1 MKFYIT
7 LPDPEH
13 ARGGN
18 AAVSFTAK
26 GVDAF
31 AEQLQHALSDRRF
44 VEDWLA
50 GMDEDGVDQI
60 DPALLAIDAKAKVS
74 GKLHGLGFM
83 LVADTVLNG
92 AAFKHRMRLL
102 AGSHWQL
109 VDVK

>member
-7 LPDPEH
+7 LPDPDS
-13 ARGGN
+13 ARGAN
-18 AAVSFTAK
+18 PALSFSANGHNT
-26 GVDAF
+26 F
-31 AEQLQHALSDRRF
+31 AEQLQHALSNRRF

-50 GMDEDGVDQI
+50 GMDEDEADQV

-74 GKLHGLGFM
+74 GKLHGLGIM
-83 LVADTVLNG
+83 LVADTVLNA
-92 AAFKHRMRLL
+92 AAFKHRMRQL

>member
-44 VEDWLA
+44 VEDGLA
-50 GMDEDGVDQI
+50 GMDEDEVDQI

>member
-7 LPDPEH
+7 LPDPES
-13 ARGGN
+13 ARGDN
-18 AAVSFTAK
+18 PALSFTAN
-26 GVDAF
+26 GHDTF
-31 AEQLQHALSDRRF
+31 AEQLQHALSNRRF

-50 GMDEDGVDQI
+50 GMDEDEADRVD
-60 DPALLAIDAKAKVS
+60 PVLLAIDAKAKVS

-92 AAFKHRMRLL
+92 TAFKHRMRLL

>member
-7 LPDPEH
+7 LPDPDS
-13 ARGGN
+13 ARGAN
-18 AAVSFTAK
+18 PALSFSANGHNT
-26 GVDAF
+26 F
-31 AEQLQHALSDRRF
+31 AEQLQHALSNRRF
-44 VEDWLA
+44 VADWLA
-50 GMDEDGVDQI
+50 GMDEDEADQV

-74 GKLHGLGFM
+74 GKLHGLGIM

-92 AAFKHRMRLL
+92 AAFKHRMRQL

>member
-7 LPDPEH
+7 LPDPEN
-13 ARGGN
+13 ARGTQ
-18 AAVSFTAK
+18 ASLSFSARGLE
-26 GVDAF
+26 GV
-31 AEQLQHALSDRRF
+31 AEQLQRALADRRY

-50 GMDEDGVDQI
+50 GMDEDEIDQI
-60 DPALLAIDAKAKVS
+60 DPALLAVDAKAKVS

-83 LVADTVLNG
+83 LIADTSLNG
-92 AAFKHRMRLL
+92 TAFKHRMRLL

>member
-26 GVDAF
+26 GIDAF

-50 GMDEDGVDQI
+50 GMDEDEVDQI

>member
-1 MKFYIT
+1 MKFFIT
-7 LPDPEH
+7 LPEPER

-18 AAVSFTAK
+18 PAVSFSAQ
-26 GVDAF
+26 GLDGF
-31 AEQLQHALSDRRF
+31 IEQLQRALSDRRY

-50 GMDEDGVDQI
+50 GMDEDDTEHV
-60 DPALLAIDAKAKVS
+60 DPALLAVDAKAKVT

-83 LVADTVLNG
+83 LIADTELNG
-92 AAFKHRMRLL
+92 MAFKHRMRLL

>member
-7 LPDPEH
+7 LPDPES
-13 ARGGN
+13 ARVGN
-18 AAVSFTAK
+18 PALSFTAK
-26 GVDAF
+26 GLEGFV
-31 AEQLQHALSDRRF
+31 EQLQHAIADRRYI
-44 VEDWLA
+44 ENWLA
-50 GMDEDGVDQI
+50 DMDEDEADRVD
-60 DPALLAIDAKAKVS
+60 PVLLAIDAKANVS

-92 AAFKHRMRLL
+92 TAFKHRMRLL

>member
-7 LPDPEH
+7 LPDPEQ

-18 AAVSFTAK
+18 PALSFSAK

-31 AEQLQHALSDRRF
+31 AEQLLHALSDRRY

-50 GMDEDGVDQI
+50 GMDEDEADRVD
-60 DPALLAIDAKAKVS
+60 PVLLAVDAKAKVS

-83 LVADTVLNG
+83 LVADTSLNG
-92 AAFKHRMRLL
+92 TAFKHRMRLL

>member
-50 GMDEDGVDQI
+50 GMDEDEADQV

>member
-7 LPDPEH
+7 LPDPDS
-13 ARGGN
+13 ARGAN
-18 AAVSFTAK
+18 PALSFSANGHNT
-26 GVDAF
+26 F
-31 AEQLQHALSDRRF
+31 AEQLQHALSNRRF

-50 GMDEDGVDQI
+50 GMDEDEADQV

-74 GKLHGLGFM
+74 GKLHGLGIM

-92 AAFKHRMRLL
+92 AAFKHRMRQL

>member
-50 GMDEDGVDQI
+50 GMDEDEVDQI